1 MPRLWVWLSNQELVL
16 RLVSEAEP
24 TQQANCGRKNVSR
37 SKKSQHFL
45 KKPLD
50 TSHSF
55 GMLNEFFCEKL
66 GEPLDT

>member
-16 RLVSEAEP
+16 RLVSLSN
-24 TQQANCGRKNVSR
+24 QQIVGEKNVSR